1 MKQIQYAA
9 LTPDELTSLIS
20 NKESFEIVG
29 LRGSFNAGIKMVES
43 KIESL
48 GMKCRVKSDLKSA
61 VMQGGAAG
69 ALIGLVSAPATL
81 TVAAVTVVA
90 GVGHT
95 LATYDP
101 DYEVLKDLVNK
112 RLRVI
117 YKK

>member
-1 MKQIQYAA
+1 MDT
-9 LTPDELTSLIS
+9 LTGLNESKIEELL
-20 NKESFEIVG
+20 KKRASFEIVG
-29 LRGSFNAGIKMVES
+29 LRGQFKAGIKMVET

-112 RLRVI
+112 RLRVL